1 MDRPLGCATRL
12 KMCVEKVEHLSR
24 VYKIFHDT
32 PCSGKE
38 KRSQREMNSM
48 KFSQPVNA
56 EGHSFDNLK
65 LTLSK
70 KTF

>member
-32 PCSGKE
+32 PYSGKE
-38 KRSQREMNSM
+38 K
-48 KFSQPVNA
+48 
-56 EGHSFDNLK
+56 
-65 LTLSK
+65 
-70 KTF
+70 